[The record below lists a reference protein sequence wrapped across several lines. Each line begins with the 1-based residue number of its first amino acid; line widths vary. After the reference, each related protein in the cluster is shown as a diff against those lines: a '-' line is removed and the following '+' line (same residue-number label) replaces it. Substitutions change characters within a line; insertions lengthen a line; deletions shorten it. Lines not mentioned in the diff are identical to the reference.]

1 MVVTTVPVAQRASG
15 GGWGCREWEPI
26 RLRLL
31 QIMHAVTR
39 ETRGVAPQQPITTQF
54 KSACLWRIVKRS
66 ARAAAAVYCE
76 RNTEAAPEMQHLV
89 IEK

>member
-1 MVVTTVPVAQRASG
+1 MTVPVAQRASG

-54 KSACLWRIVKRS
+54 KSACSLWRIVKRS
-66 ARAAAAVYCE
+66 ARAAAAVYSE
-76 RNTEAAPEMQHLV
+76 GNTAAAPEMQHLV
-89 IEK
+89 IGK